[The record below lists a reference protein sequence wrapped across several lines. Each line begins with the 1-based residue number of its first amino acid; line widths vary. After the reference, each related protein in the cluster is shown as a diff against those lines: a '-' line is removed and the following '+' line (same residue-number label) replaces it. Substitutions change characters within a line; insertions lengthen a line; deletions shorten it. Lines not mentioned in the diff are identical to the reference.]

1 MPNVTYMDDRLLTQ
15 LLSDEELESELLRR
29 RQRDVAH
36 EQVPPWIFLT
46 MVLALVV
53 AWTFVFQDWFAP
65 ELPPQPYSQ
74 LRDNSLAAANPNS
87 FSSTLNPPSTV
98 PQRPA
103 DSLAA
108 EFAGIPIKPSS
119 LP

>member
-1 MPNVTYMDDRLLTQ
+1 MPKLTSTNDRSLSQ

-46 MVLALVV
+46 VVLALVV
-53 AWTFVFQDWFAP
+53 AWAFVFRDWFAP
-65 ELPPQPYSQ
+65 ELPPQLHSQ

-108 EFAGIPIKPSS
+108 EFAGIPVKPSS

>member
-1 MPNVTYMDDRLLTQ
+1 MPKVTCMDDRPLTR

-36 EQVPPWIFLT
+36 KQVPPWIFLT
-46 MVLALVV
+46 VVLALVI
-53 AWTFVFQDWFAP
+53 AWTFVFREWFAP
-65 ELPPQPYSQ
+65 VAPPRPYSQ
-74 LRDNSLAAANPNS
+74 IRDNSLAAANTNS
-87 FSSTLNPPSTV
+87 FPSTLNEPTTV
-98 PQRPA
+98 PQSPA

-108 EFAGIPIKPSS
+108 EFAGISVKPSS